1 MPFKTL
7 FLTAISPWP
16 PHDGTSQRTNMLL
29 RALAQCGSVDMLLTP
44 QGLTA
49 HAPDVVERLRRD
61 FHLAEYLQ
69 TEASRSRLPVGLLR
83 PLAPLFRPIYGGGT
97 GLLRLSF
104 AAEPPLSLGLQRA
117 LSRTRYDVIV
127 VRYLRPAARFGAF
140 GFAPL
145 IVDVDDI
152 DTERCRTQLR
162 APGTPVWARWILR
175 KRLAQLE
182 REVPPLLQRAQHLW
196 VCSREDRAFV
206 PADNVSILPNIPFV
220 AEGGEAPGTP
230 APPPEEPRL
239 LMVGALKYVV
249 NERGV
254 DRFLSATWPAVRA
267 AHPRARFRIV
277 GSGMSGLQ
285 RARWRRSAGVEPVG
299 FVEDL
304 AREYA
309 QASFTVVPLF
319 EGGGTKIKALE
330 SLLHGRACVVTSHV
344 ERGFAPFLVH
354 GESLWVAKDEHA
366 FAEGCIELLGDR
378 TRCDALATRGREQ
391 VLKHFSFPA
400 FAEIVRNTLE
410 RLSARFP
417 GGVQVV
423 SDARP

>member
-1 MPFKTL
+1 
-7 FLTAISPWP
+7 
-16 PHDGTSQRTNMLL
+16 
-29 RALAQCGSVDMLLTP
+29 
-44 QGLTA
+44 
-49 HAPDVVERLRRD
+49 
-61 FHLAEYLQ
+61 
-69 TEASRSRLPVGLLR
+69 
-83 PLAPLFRPIYGGGT
+83 
-97 GLLRLSF
+97 
-104 AAEPPLSLGLQRA
+104 
-117 LSRTRYDVIV
+117 
-127 VRYLRPAARFGAF
+127 
-140 GFAPL
+140 
-145 IVDVDDI
+145 
-152 DTERCRTQLR
+152 
-162 APGTPVWARWILR
+162 
-175 KRLAQLE
+175 LE

-417 GGVQVV
+417 GGVQVQGKA
-423 SDARP
+423 SDAVPNARRLSITPERRSGPSAGSGGQRQVRRRGSADLRNGQPCLAYPDTRRLGGQRIERRSVVTGVDLLETGFDEHPGQRRGRR